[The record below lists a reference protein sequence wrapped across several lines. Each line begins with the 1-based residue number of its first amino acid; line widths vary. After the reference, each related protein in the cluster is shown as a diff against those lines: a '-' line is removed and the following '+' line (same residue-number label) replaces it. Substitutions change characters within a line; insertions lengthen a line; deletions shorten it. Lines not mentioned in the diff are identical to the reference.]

1 MIRRPPRSTRTDT
14 LFPHPTFFRS
24 LAERLERL
32 EQFELLSDEIERSA
46 VAEVAVGPA
55 LAARLFGIADEEED
69 GVGDFRGLD
78 CGGDAAA
85 VPGRVGEFHLVGPPV
100 VILGDDNAL
109 RVDDRRPVADIG
121 RAYC

>member
-32 EQFELLSDEIERSA
+32 EQVELLSDEIERSA

-55 LAARLFGIADEEED
+55 LAARLFGIADEEEED
-69 GVGDFRGLD
+69 RKSTRLTPVTN
-78 CGGDAAA
+78 A
-85 VPGRVGEFHLVGPPV
+85 HLVCRLLLEKKQMGGISRSFEHQQLNSQLVKHNYSVNSHEP
-100 VILGDDNAL
+100 
-109 RVDDRRPVADIG
+109 
-121 RAYC
+121 C